1 MSPTDLD
8 QWRTLS
14 PKDFTDKL
22 LTLAEEHSDILPEK
36 AYVGLMNASK
46 VIHERMCND
55 EPEQEQGRSDIDML
69 GDAILRLKKERKEAD
84 ELYKKYGGFKQVKNI
99 TQKIRNEAL
108 STYAYNHSGL
118 RLPVLSFKCLEYHCG
133 ISIHPSEYDEFF
145 RCYLHHRN
153 RIMTNLRREYDELCR
168 YTDNRIK
175 NFTARYEEML

>member
-14 PKDFTDKL
+14 PKDFTEKL

-46 VIHERMCND
+46 VIHERTCNDD
-55 EPEQEQGRSDIDML
+55 EPEQEQSDIDML
-69 GDAILRLKKERKEAD
+69 GDAILTIKRERKEAD
-84 ELYKKYGGFKQVKNI
+84 ELYRKFGGFKQVKNI
-99 TQKIRNEAL
+99 TQKIRDEAI
-108 STYAYNHSGL
+108 STFAYTHSGV

-133 ISIHPSEYDEFF
+133 ISIHPSRYDDFF
-145 RCYLHHRN
+145 KSYLRNRN
-153 RIMTNLRREYDELCR
+153 RIMKNLLLEYDELCT

-175 NFTARYEEML
+175 KFSSCYEEML